1 MITSR
6 EQTHRLWA
14 QVNDELCQGVIESC
28 DTSSGNLWI
37 HITGPRNKW
46 VVVCA
51 GAMKI
56 ASIPEI
62 KPEMSLNPEYF
73 VGHTVNVVRPTFDE
87 EIFWDVEP
95 ADAFMSIDYVSME
108 IMGQH
113 FQFLLQIEK
122 FGLTKLDDIN

>member
-6 EQTHRLWA
+6 EQTHHLWG
-14 QVNDELCQGVIESC
+14 QVNAELCEGYIESC

-37 HITGPRNKW
+37 HIVGPNNKW

-51 GAMKI
+51 GEMKI

-62 KPEMSLNPEYF
+62 KPEMSLNPDYF
-73 VGHTVNVVRPTFDE
+73 VGHVINVVRPTYDTE
-87 EIFWDVEP
+87 TYWDVEP
-95 ADAFMSIDYVSME
+95 SDAFMSIDYVSME
-108 IMGQH
+108 IIGKH

-122 FGLTKLDDIN
+122 FGLTKLQDA

>member
-6 EQTHRLWA
+6 EQTHALWS
-14 QVNDELCQGVIESC
+14 QVNEELCQGIIENC
-28 DTSSGNLWI
+28 DSSSGNLWI
-37 HITGPRNKW
+37 YISGPRTQW

-62 KPEMSLNPEYF
+62 KPEMALNPQYF
-73 VGHTVNVVRPTFDE
+73 VGHTVSVVRPTFTE
-87 EIFWDVEP
+87 ETFWDVEP
-95 ADAFMSIDYVSME
+95 ADAFMSIDNVSME

-122 FGLTKLDDIN
+122 FGLTKFSDIN

>member
-1 MITSR
+1 
-6 EQTHRLWA
+6 
-14 QVNDELCQGVIESC
+14 
-28 DTSSGNLWI
+28 
-37 HITGPRNKW
+37 
-46 VVVCA
+46 
-51 GAMKI
+51 MKI